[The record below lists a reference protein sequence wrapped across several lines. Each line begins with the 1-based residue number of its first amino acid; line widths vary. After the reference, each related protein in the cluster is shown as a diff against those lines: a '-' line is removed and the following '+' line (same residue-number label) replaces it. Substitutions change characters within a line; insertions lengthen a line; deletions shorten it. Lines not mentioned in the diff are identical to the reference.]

1 MLSIGTMVV
10 AVYKLSPYH
19 AATTLVFT
27 VDVLSEVG
35 WARFVNITFSLEK
48 FRPIVKDGAWA
59 TKIGRLSATEPKA
72 VFLMQLNM
80 TLEIGNTRVIMK
92 PETVSFPNEGQ
103 YQVVV
108 SHLFDGLYTGTYLV
122 IISYSSRFN
131 ERALTWYSREL
142 YLTVY

>member
-19 AATTLVFT
+19 AATTLIFT
-27 VDVLSEVG
+27 VDVLPKAG

-59 TKIGRLSATEPKA
+59 TKIRPLSATEPEA

-92 PETVSFPNEGQ
+92 TETVAFSNEGQ

-108 SHLFDGLYTGTYLV
+108 SHLLDGLYTGTYLV
-122 IISYSSRFN
+122 TISYSSTFN
-131 ERALTWYSREL
+131 EKAVAWYSRAA